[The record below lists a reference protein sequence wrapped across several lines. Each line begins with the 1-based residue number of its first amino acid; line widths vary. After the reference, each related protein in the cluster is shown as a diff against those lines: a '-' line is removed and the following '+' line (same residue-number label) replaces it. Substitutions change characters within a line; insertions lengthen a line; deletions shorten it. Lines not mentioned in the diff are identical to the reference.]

1 MDYKI
6 QSGIIKNRITPGQNN
21 IKQMTRQEVLNI
33 LANLA
38 SWTRKESSSWI
49 ELFAKSRLNES
60 NIWTE
65 ASISK
70 RLKELEDDINALK
83 ASLEFSK
90 FEDSKGAI
98 ND

>member
-6 QSGIIKNRITPGQNN
+6 KSKIIKNRTTPGQNN

-33 LANLA
+33 LANLSNWA
-38 SWTRKESSSWI
+38 RKDSSNWI
-49 ELFAKSRLNES
+49 ELFVDCRLDDN
-60 NIWTE
+60 NIWT
-65 ASISK
+65 ATSISM

-90 FEDSKGAI
+90 FEETKGVI
-98 ND
+98 K